1 MSTERAGPPESV
13 PTLTEEV
20 TLPPATTSQLVP
32 ADPGD
37 AAVHAAPIVSAAPAV
52 EASIGVGW
60 SEDRITERILADVQ
74 HQVEAVLEYRMREML
89 TPILTRATDAL
100 VRDTRNELTRVLRD
114 VVARAVAQE
123 LQRRRSP

>member
-20 TLPPATTSQLVP
+20 TLPPATTPPP
-32 ADPGD
+32 APAGPGD

-52 EASIGVGW
+52 EAPIGVGW

>member
-1 MSTERAGPPESV
+1 MNAERAGPPDSV

-20 TLPPATTSQLVP
+20 TLPPPATSQPVP

-37 AAVHAAPIVSAAPAV
+37 ASVHAAPIAGIAPVA
-52 EASIGVGW
+52 EAPIGAGW
-60 SEDRITERILADVQ
+60 SEDGITERILADVQ
-74 HQVEAVLEYRMREML
+74 HQVEAVLEYRIREML

-100 VRDTRNELTRVLRD
+100 VRDARNELTRVLRD